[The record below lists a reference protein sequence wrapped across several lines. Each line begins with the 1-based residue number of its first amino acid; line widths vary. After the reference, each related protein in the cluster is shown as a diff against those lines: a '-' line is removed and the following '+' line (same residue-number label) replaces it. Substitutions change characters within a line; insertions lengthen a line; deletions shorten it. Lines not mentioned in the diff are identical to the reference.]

1 MGHIK
6 SMMAANCHDRYYRVL
21 VTGFVSED
29 VVTALVGL
37 FFDVRNS
44 SEIAIWDLLAVT
56 GLLCRQSFSARL
68 DGIREE
74 EGREIIS
81 KKRRQLMTTDRRP

>member
-1 MGHIK
+1 MTDTTE
-6 SMMAANCHDRYYRVL
+6 SWSQ
-21 VTGFVSED
+21 VSCRKMWS
-29 VVTALVGL
+29 LVGL